1 MKRLWWW
8 VLVLAACTKPEMQSV
23 ETVKMPEQWTA
34 APPSLFGL
42 PDGAPW
48 WEACGDDRCIEW
60 IRRALA
66 NSPQIEQ
73 AVGQLA
79 ELGALYVAAVGQNSP
94 QAQLNGFAQRFM
106 QSVNAPLQQAVNVLV
121 NRWYNDFTMG
131 FAAAWEFDFWGRLE
145 AIRCAA
151 QADFEAGVS
160 ALWLQAVTLPAE
172 IAVAANTWRFAARRS
187 DLLDRRIA
195 VLARRL
201 ELNRGLERAGL
212 LDSGTALLVEQ
223 AYDQLKGQKPLLQ
236 QTIQEA
242 IRRIAVLTGEYPERI
257 IAEGIDKDQV
267 FVEPRFPALVPS
279 QLLLQRPDV
288 KTAYYQLAAAESRV
302 AQAVAQRYPIFSLA
316 ATIGLDSG
324 AIGNF
329 LQARSAFASIGPQ
342 ILQTVLDGGNLA
354 QQAEA
359 AAARQ
364 AQALAIFKGAVLTA
378 FEEVENA
385 LNGGYLLRASLQQ
398 LQRAQMDA
406 DQKRSLSQDLL
417 LRGLISEGDYLDAE
431 ENWIVVTDSV
441 LSAQASVQNQWISL
455 ARATSTEPDREL
467 VAHSK
472 PMPVRQT
479 HP

>member
-8 VLVLAACTKPEMQSV
+8 ALLLAACTKPDMQTV
-23 ETVKMPEQWTA
+23 ESVKMPEQWTA
-34 APPSLFGL
+34 ASPSLFGL
-42 PDGAPW
+42 PDGTPW
-48 WEACGDDRCIEW
+48 WEACGDERCIEW

-66 NSPQIEQ
+66 HSPRIEQ

-79 ELGALYVAAVGQNSP
+79 ELGSLYVAAVGQNSP

-131 FAAAWEFDFWGRLE
+131 FAAAWELDFWGRLE
-145 AIRCAA
+145 AFRCAA
-151 QADFEAGVS
+151 QADFESAVS

-172 IAVAANTWRFAARRS
+172 IAVASNTWRFAARRLE
-187 DLLDRRIA
+187 LLEKRIE

-201 ELNRGLERAGL
+201 ELNRELEQAGL
-212 LDSGTALLVEQ
+212 LDAGSAALIHQ
-223 AYDQLKGQKPLLQ
+223 AFDQLKAQNPLLR
-236 QTIQEA
+236 QTIQES

-257 IAEGIDKDQV
+257 LAEGIDTAQV
-267 FVEPRFPALVPS
+267 FAEPRFPALVPS
-279 QLLLQRPDV
+279 QLLLKRPDV
-288 KTAYYQLAAAESRV
+288 RGAYYQLAAAESRV

-324 AIGNF
+324 VSSNF

-342 ILQTVLDGGNLA
+342 VLQTVLDGGNLA
-354 QQAEA
+354 KQAEA

-364 AQALAIFKGAVLTA
+364 AQALAIFKGTVLTA

-385 LNGGYLLRASLQQ
+385 LNGAYLLRASLEQ
-398 LQRAQMDA
+398 LQLAQTQAGHKRA
-406 DQKRSLSQDLL
+406 LSRDLF
-417 LRGLISEGDYLDAE
+417 RQGLISEGDYLDTE

-441 LSAQASVQNQWISL
+441 LSAQASLQNQWISL
-455 ARATSTEPDREL
+455 ARATSVEPEHEL
-467 VAHSK
+467 VANSDRRVTPAK
-472 PMPVRQT
+472 SS
-479 HP
+479 